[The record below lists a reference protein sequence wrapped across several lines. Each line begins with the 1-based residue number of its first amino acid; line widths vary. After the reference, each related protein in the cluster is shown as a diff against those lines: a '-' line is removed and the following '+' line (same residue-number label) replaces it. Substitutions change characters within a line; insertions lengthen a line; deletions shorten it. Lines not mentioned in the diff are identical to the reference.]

1 MTAEPVP
8 AGTTLIIRG
17 GRAILPD
24 ADWHA
29 PPEVDIAIAG
39 GEIAGIAPSFAP
51 LAGASIDALDARG
64 HLVLPGFVNA
74 HYHSHDVLAKGT
86 LEEVP
91 LESWRLYA
99 LPPQYPPRS
108 VEEVRARTLLGG
120 LECLRSGITTIQD
133 MLTLYPFEDRH
144 LDAVMQAYE
153 QVGIRVIFSLQY
165 ADRRGLQ
172 TIPYWEEMFPKEL
185 HALLSGA
192 AEPERQL
199 DLLGH
204 FEMRCLQA
212 PRRSRVHWAL
222 GPSAPER
229 CSPALMARTM
239 ELARRYDVP
248 VYSHIYESRGM
259 ALQARLTLPEH
270 GGSLIKRLAAEG
282 ALDPRLNLAHSVWLA
297 REEIELLA
305 QSGTGVVLNPQGNLK
320 MKCGIPPIRALQD
333 AGIRI
338 GLGCDNCSCSDA
350 QNMFMAMKLFA
361 LLAAV
366 SDPIPGPPQ
375 AAHALRAATQAG
387 AQGARLGNVIGR
399 IAPGYRADLTLID
412 MSDPSWSPCNSAVR
426 QLVHIEAGRG
436 VRHVIVDGTVV
447 VRDRQLTTV
456 KEDEIYEAVE
466 AVMPGF
472 RRDFT
477 AISERVKRLQPW
489 LDARTNGWSRP
500 SSNSI
505 GSTLRFEIGPGAFV
519 NGVPPRVGN
528 RELAPSPLQDPAW
541 KERSRWSPEPRA
553 ALEPPSSRSS
563 RRLARACLRSISM
576 PMRCRRPSANRT
588 TR

>member
-1 MTAEPVP
+1 MTPQP
-8 AGTTLIIRG
+8 LPPDTTLIVRG

-24 ADWHA
+24 NDRHA
-29 PPEVDIAIAG
+29 PDSVDIAIAG
-39 GEIAGIAPSFAP
+39 SMIAGIAPSFAAA
-51 LAGASIDALDARG
+51 AGAPIDELDARG
-64 HLVLPGFVNA
+64 HLVLPGFINA

-91 LESWRLYA
+91 LEAWRLYA

-108 VEEVRARTLLGG
+108 VEEVRARTLLGA
-120 LECLRSGITTIQD
+120 LECLRSGMTTIQD

-153 QVGIRVIFSLQY
+153 QIGIRVVFSLQY
-165 ADRRGLQ
+165 ADRKGLE
-172 TIPYWEEMFPKEL
+172 TIPYWKDIFPKEL
-185 HALLSGA
+185 HPLLSTA

-204 FEMRCLQA
+204 FETTSLKSS
-212 PRRSRVHWAL
+212 PRARVHWAL

-239 ELARRYDVP
+239 ELARRYDLP

-270 GGSLIKRLAAEG
+270 GGSLVKRLADEG
-282 ALDPRLNLAHSVWLA
+282 VLDPRLNLAHSVWLA
-297 REEIELLA
+297 RDEIDLLA

-320 MKCGIPPIRALQD
+320 MKCGIPPIRGLQD
-333 AGIRI
+333 AGVRI

-375 AAHALRAATQAG
+375 AAAALRAATEAG
-387 AQGARLGNVIGR
+387 AEGARLGHAIGR
-399 IAPGYRADLTLID
+399 IAPGTKADLTLID
-412 MSDPSWSPCNSAVR
+412 MSDPSWSPLNSAVR
-426 QLVHIEAGRG
+426 QLVHVEAGRG
-436 VRHVIVDGTVV
+436 VRHVIVDGAVV
-447 VRDRQLTTV
+447 VRDRRLTTID
-456 KEDEIYEAVE
+456 EDEIYDAVE

-472 RRDFT
+472 RRDF
-477 AISERVKRLQPW
+477 AVISERVKRLQPW
-489 LDARTNGWSRP
+489 LDQAHARFVT
-500 SSNSI
+500 
-505 GSTLRFEIGPGAFV
+505 TEMEFERIYIPF
-519 NGVPPRVGN
+519 
-528 RELAPSPLQDPAW
+528 
-541 KERSRWSPEPRA
+541 
-553 ALEPPSSRSS
+553 
-563 RRLARACLRSISM
+563 
-576 PMRCRRPSANRT
+576 
-588 TR
+588 